1 MIFED
6 SFPLLM
12 FPALFIALLSGYPVA
27 FSLAGT
33 AILFGLIGAQLELF
47 HLTDFGF
54 LPSRIWGIMNNFTLL
69 AIPLFIFMGLV
80 LQKAQ
85 IAEDLLST
93 FVKVFRNK
101 RGSLAYSVIFVGALL
116 AATTGIVGASVVTLA
131 VLAFPSMMRHK
142 YDESISLGTIAA
154 VGTLGQIIP
163 PSIVLIILGDLMM
176 VDIGD
181 LFLGALLPGLML
193 VLLYTLYI
201 FSLTVLKPHLFPLPP
216 EDLSSEHG
224 ARLGGIL
231 KNIAPPILLII
242 LILGGILMGF
252 ASPTES
258 AAAGGVGA
266 LLIASMR
273 GRFNLKLIKNAAQ
286 ETSLISGMVFMILIG
301 AQLFA
306 ISFRGMYGDDVIM
319 DFVKNSGWSQIEIL
333 IMINILLFGLG
344 FFLDFL
350 EICFIIIP
358 ILLPIIQH
366 FEIDK
371 LWVAIIF
378 AINLQTSFLTPPFG
392 FSLFYLRGS
401 IPKGISTQ
409 SIYRGVLPF
418 IIIQLIVLGMIAI
431 FPSVVRWF

>member
-6 SFPLLM
+6 IFPLLM
-12 FPALFIALLSGYPVA
+12 FPALFVALLSGYPVA
-27 FSLAGT
+27 FGLAGT

-47 HLTDFGF
+47 HLSDFGF

-93 FVKVFRNK
+93 FVKVFRNR

-131 VLAFPSMMRHK
+131 VLAFPSMMHHK
-142 YDESISLGTIAA
+142 YNQSISLGTIAA

-193 VLLYTLYI
+193 VFLYTLYI
-201 FSLTVLKPHLFPLPP
+201 FVLTLIKPRLFPLPSS
-216 EDLSSEHG
+216 DLLSEPC
-224 ARLGGIL
+224 ARLGDVL

-266 LLIASMR
+266 LLIATTR
-273 GRFNLKLIKNAAQ
+273 GRFNLKLLQTAAQ

-319 DFVKNSGWSQIEIL
+319 DFVKNSGYGQLEIL
-333 IMINILLFGLG
+333 VMINVLLFGLG

-350 EICFIIIP
+350 EICFIIVP

-366 FEIDK
+366 LEIDK

-392 FSLFYLRGS
+392 FSLFYLRGA

-409 SIYRGVLPF
+409 AIYQGVLPF
-418 IIIQLIVLGMIAI
+418 IIIQLLVLGMIAM
-431 FPSVVRWF
+431 FPSLVRWF